1 MNIEMITSYK
11 SNMFDGEPTL
21 EWLAQA
27 WRALRLYSRK
37 ARGAIETRET
47 VEKAAMIDRASRLLV
62 LLSGILDTGPGT
74 KLGPK
79 LMRIYGA
86 LQRSLLHANIN
97 NDVEA
102 LLEFEQAIDALA
114 RDMIRNAK
122 IPAAA

>member
-1 MNIEMITSYK
+1 MNIQMLTSYK

-21 EWLAQA
+21 EWLGQA

-37 ARGAIETRET
+37 ARAAIEARET

-74 KLGPK
+74 RLGPS

-114 RDMIRNAK
+114 RDMIRTSR

>member
-1 MNIEMITSYK
+1 
-11 SNMFDGEPTL
+11 
-21 EWLAQA
+21 
-27 WRALRLYSRK
+27 
-37 ARGAIETRET
+37 